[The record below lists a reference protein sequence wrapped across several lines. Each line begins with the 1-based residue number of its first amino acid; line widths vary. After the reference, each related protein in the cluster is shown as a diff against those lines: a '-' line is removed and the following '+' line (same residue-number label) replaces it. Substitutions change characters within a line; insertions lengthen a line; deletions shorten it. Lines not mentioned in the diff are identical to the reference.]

1 MTRRLEMVQDQIK
14 EEVSRLLRFKA
25 KDPRFGL
32 LNVTRVKLTK
42 DLRHAV
48 VFYSIMDDSVDK
60 TGVKEGLSK
69 ATSFFRREVG
79 KAVRLKFV
87 PAFQFEFDNS
97 MEYAQH
103 IENVL
108 NEVGR
113 QSRINEENGSDD
125 T

>member
-1 MTRRLEMVQDQIK
+1 MVQDQIK